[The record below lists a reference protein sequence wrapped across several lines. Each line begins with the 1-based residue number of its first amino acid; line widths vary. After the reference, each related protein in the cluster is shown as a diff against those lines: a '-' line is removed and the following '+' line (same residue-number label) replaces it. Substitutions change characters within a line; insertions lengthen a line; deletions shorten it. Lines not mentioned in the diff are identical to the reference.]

1 MNNNSVKNKIIT
13 LGIILIGI
21 IGVWALYWAGIHEFT
36 DPRPDEYSKNITEAN
51 EAPNNHNEE
60 PQNDIDSD
68 QTDSD
73 IPASDTDVSS
83 KTETSNDQT
92 NANDATSDTM
102 NPSEKHTGWFVTGGS
117 RYYYDKNGVPLS
129 GPNTVDEKTYIF
141 SGEGRLITED
151 ELLSKIRAVPES
163 GEPILTS
170 DYRGAQHKV
179 NEAANYNKPDTSA
192 SKTSDNTTASNNK
205 NSAND
210 KADSAKASGKSTD
223 KQYIHD
229 TLVGIGGYTP
239 TETDIKYIQNRMNEL
254 KEYNVGF
261 VMLNLYTGKG
271 VAYNID
277 NSEYSASCIKGPYVA
292 SLVENQPDS
301 LKYRAKT
308 MQSIL
313 ELSDNDAY
321 NSLRGSYG
329 RAPLVNLCE
338 DLKLDSQVSYHYY
351 PFISA
356 RELAALWIHMYIYLN
371 TTEQGK
377 EISDWYSHP
386 NNSSIYTTL
395 GVYNSEQD
403 TTYNMAGSKCT
414 GMGYLTQSKA
424 GWISSPNYRSTTEG
438 GIIYPDDGDPYL
450 IAICTDIPADL
461 IRLEPLCTTLN
472 KIYENTSDY

>member
-1 MNNNSVKNKIIT
+1 MNNNSVKNKIIA

-21 IGVWALYWAGIHEFT
+21 IGVWVLYWAGIHEFT
-36 DPRPDEYSKNITEAN
+36 DPRPDEYSKTITEADK
-51 EAPNNHNEE
+51 ASNNHNE
-60 PQNDIDSD
+60 D
-68 QTDSD
+68 
-73 IPASDTDVSS
+73 
-83 KTETSNDQT
+83 KQT
-92 NANDATSDTM
+92 NADDATSDTKEVSDTK

-117 RYYYDKNGVPLS
+117 RYYYDGNGVPLS
-129 GPNTVDEKTYIF
+129 GPNTVNEKTYIF
-141 SGEGRLITED
+141 NREGRLITED

-205 NSAND
+205 NSSND

-329 RAPLVNLCE
+329 RAPLVQLCE
-338 DLKLDSQVSYHYY
+338 ELQLDSQVSYHYY

-395 GVYNSEQD
+395 GIYNSEED

-414 GMGYLTQSKA
+414 GKGYLTQSKA

-461 IRLEPLCTTLN
+461 IRLEPLCSTLN
-472 KIYENTSDY
+472 KIYENTSDH